1 MSPFCAPGQYRNP
14 RAATAQ
20 FVIRLTP
27 TQKNR
32 RHTHSSTHDCWSS
45 KLKRLSAAN
54 RQGITGGLVSN
65 SMNSITQTAKGALI
79 AGGSYYLIHAHI
91 ANRTHLISTSLQD
104 LSYQFNILSNPEDR
118 AQINQLLLHPTPFQ
132 TQPLSE
138 RIKLNWNRSIINLTQ
153 KAHRFNLNDST
164 DRLILFLKSKL
175 VSVDSNNQT

>member
-1 MSPFCAPGQYRNP
+1 MFPFCAPGQYRNP

-20 FVIRLTP
+20 
-27 TQKNR
+27 
-32 RHTHSSTHDCWSS
+32 
-45 KLKRLSAAN
+45 LSAAN
-54 RQGITGGLVSN
+54 RRGIIGELVSN

-118 AQINQLLLHPTPFQ
+118 AQINQLLLQPTPFQ
-132 TQPLSE
+132 TQSLSE
-138 RIKLNWNRSIINLTQ
+138 RIKLNWNRSIINLTH
-153 KAHRFNLNDST
+153 KAHQFNLNDST

-175 VSVDSNNQT
+175 VPVDSNNQT